1 MLSPRCGSDNIMSRL
16 TAPVNVTQCHSHH
29 ELLYADVD
37 VDCRLKSWNRKKAIT
52 HRMNM
57 AFVLSCHAVL
67 CAMR

>member
-37 VDCRLKSWNRKKAIT
+37 VDCRLKS
-52 HRMNM
+52 
-57 AFVLSCHAVL
+57 
-67 CAMR
+67 